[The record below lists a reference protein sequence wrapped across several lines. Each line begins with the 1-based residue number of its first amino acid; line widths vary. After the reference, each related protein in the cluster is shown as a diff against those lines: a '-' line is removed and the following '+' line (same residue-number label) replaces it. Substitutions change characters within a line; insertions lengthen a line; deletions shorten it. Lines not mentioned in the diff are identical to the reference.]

1 MFNIV
6 HHQENANKILR
17 FHLIPVKMTIF
28 KKIIDTKYLEEW
40 RRKNPFFKIT
50 YLFHY
55 YVCMHMSQLMLGDRS
70 EDGLVGL
77 VPSCTVMCFEDQ
89 AQVTRLA

>member
-40 RRKNPFFKIT
+40 RRKNPFFKLLI
-50 YLFHY
+50 YFIIMC
-55 YVCMHMSQLMLGDRS
+55 VCAH
-70 EDGLVGL
+70 
-77 VPSCTVMCFEDQ
+77 
-89 AQVTRLA
+89 VTAYAWR

>member
-17 FHLIPVKMTIF
+17 FHLIPVKMTNF

-40 RRKNPFFKIT
+40 RRKNPFLKLLIYFIIMC
-50 YLFHY
+50 
-55 YVCMHMSQLMLGDRS
+55 VCTCHSLCLAIDRRTAWW
-70 EDGLVGL
+70 GWF
-77 VPSCTVMCFEDQ
+77 P
-89 AQVTRLA
+89 LAL